1 MDLLSH
7 LNLKE
12 GMRVVQ
18 FGFDGSDVPLRV
30 LSSIRRNGRLLIL
43 LNSERKADEARRAL
57 TGWENLNVVYS
68 PVIEHNP
75 SLAPSSF
82 DAALV
87 LNALGEVLGKR
98 ELLNEVYRLLRPGGR
113 CVVYQKLSPLAIG
126 LRRRLRRV
134 LTERM
139 PFRVLELRIRLLE
152 VFAFLEKA

>member
-1 MDLLSH
+1 
-7 LNLKE
+7 
-12 GMRVVQ
+12 MRVVQ

-30 LSSIRRNGRLLIL
+30 LSSIRGNGRLLIL
-43 LNSERKADEARRAL
+43 LNSERKADEARRTL
-57 TGWENLNVVYS
+57 TGWENVEVVYL

-75 SLAPSSF
+75 SLSPSTF

-98 ELLNEVYRLLRPGGR
+98 EVLNEVYRLLRPGGR
-113 CVVYQKLSPLAIG
+113 CVVYQKMGLLAIG

-139 PFRVLELRIRLLE
+139 PFRVLELRIGLLE
-152 VFAFLEKA
+152 VFASLEKA